1 MQTEANELSSSDIG
15 IMPLKYTMFENGKC
29 GFKLIQYMASGLPVV
44 ASALPA
50 NKEIVQDGSN
60 GYIVTNETEWYDS
73 RKTIIDT
80 NLRSEFG
87 AKGREII
94 ETKYTY
100 QVWGKNI
107 QK

>member
-1 MQTEANELSSSDIG
+1 
-15 IMPLKYTMFENGKC
+15 
-29 GFKLIQYMASGLPVV
+29 MASGLPVV

-60 GYIVTNETEWYDS
+60 GYIVTNETEWYNS
-73 RKTIIDT
+73 LEKLIIDT

-94 ETKYTY
+94 TKYTY
-100 QVWGKNI
+100 QVWGNNI
-107 QK
+107 QKMIIDC

>member
-1 MQTEANELSSSDIG
+1 LIIPVLERLSKKYSIQLKIIGAKIPIVENLEMLLSIGICKLKLMNSSSDIG

-60 GYIVTNETEWYDS
+60 GYIVTND
-73 RKTIIDT
+73 
-80 NLRSEFG
+80 G
-87 AKGREII
+87 M
-94 ETKYTY
+94 
-100 QVWGKNI
+100 VH
-107 QK
+107 